1 MSRKRDKK
9 GLEFLSNDAVMA
21 GVIKEL
27 HAPKPV
33 VSDGVYQDLTKAI
46 VYQQISTKA
55 ADNIYGRYLEL
66 IEFDVHNTEKPMQFE
81 FDVLKSVGLS
91 KQKAGYIQNISE
103 FFTEEKIGETYWED
117 KSDDEILKYLTQ
129 IKGVGVWTVQMIL
142 IFSLGRP
149 DVFPIDDLAIRNAM
163 KRLYGLDM
171 EKKKLRKALIKI
183 ADHWSPHRSLGSRY
197 MWQWLRENR

>member
-66 IEFDVHNTEKPMQFE
+66 IE